1 MKKIKNKFILVIIL
15 FIVSILAVE
24 SYKTFILWWADRNS
38 YVILIDWEATL
49 NNFNLEKDKKE
60 LLKSTDEIKTIWEK
74 SLAMVKWWDWSITR
88 IWGNSF
94 LKIDESEIEQD
105 LLNIKI
111 SFRLEEWKTWSD
123 VISFIWEDSYFHQT
137 FADTTAAVRGTTF
150 EVNLDKDYVYVH
162 KHEVKLTKETW
173 EKQIITENKP
183 FDLKYFSFFKDLNKF
198 VSTIKDNAWQ
208 SLNIKLD
215 KEFYKTLLKTL
226 DEVGDLK
233 VEIIDDVTS
242 LTVEKKQELYNKA
255 LIEYQKL
262 NFVKTNDTLNYSKKL
277 ELKKSLITLSWEG
290 DKQNLIITTL
300 YDLKD
305 LASNKQIIELKEVI
319 WILWDNK
326 DILPNLDINL
336 SDYIDLNILE
346 NIKIPE
352 GLKDQFIND
361 FDKIKNTLNLGDMD
375 LGDNN
380 IVNWIKDWAQ
390 KSIDDI
396 TNTIGD
402 FKDLIK

>member
-24 SYKTFILWWADRNS
+24 TYKTFIISGSDRNS

-49 NNFNLEKDKKE
+49 NNSSLEIDKKE
-60 LLKSTDEIKTIWEK
+60 LLKSTDEIKTIWEQ

-88 IWGNSF
+88 IWGNSL
-94 LKIDESEIEQD
+94 LKIEESEVEQD

-123 VISFIWEDSYFHQT
+123 VISFIWEESYFHQT

-150 EVNLDKDYVYVH
+150 EVNLEKDYIYVD

-173 EKQIITENKP
+173 EKYIITENKP

-198 VSTIKDNAWQ
+198 ISTIKDSAWQ

-215 KEFYKTLLKTL
+215 KEFYDSLLKSL
-226 DEVGDLK
+226 DEIGELK
-233 VEIIDDVTS
+233 VEIIDDVS
-242 LTVEKKQELYNKA
+242 NLTVEKKQELYNKA
-255 LIEYQKL
+255 LTEYQKL
-262 NFVKTNDTLNYSKKL
+262 NFVSTDDTENYSKKL
-277 ELKKSLITLSWEG
+277 ELKKSVIALSSDWNKE
-290 DKQNLIITTL
+290 NLLITTL

-305 LASNKQIIELKEVI
+305 LASNKQFTELKEVL
-319 WILWDNK
+319 WILSDNK
-326 DILPNLDINL
+326 EILPKLDINL
-336 SDYIDLNILE
+336 SDYIDFNILE

-352 GLKDQFIND
+352 GLKDQFKND
-361 FDKIKNTLNLGDMD
+361 FDNIKKTLNI
-375 LGDNN
+375 DNIN
-380 IVNWIKDWAQ
+380 LEDNDIINWIKDWAE
-390 KSIDDI
+390 KSIEDTVELI
-396 TNTIGD
+396 EWV
-402 FKDLIK
+402 KDLFK